1 MRRNSRN
8 SGAVAFERL
17 ERMKEEEIS
26 SCTPEQMV
34 QMRRELAA
42 IIEKYYD
49 VNPKLYE
56 IRVLVKRKKRV

>member
-1 MRRNSRN
+1 MHRNHLT
-8 SGAVAFERL
+8 SGKIAFERL

-26 SCTPEQMV
+26 SCTPEQML
-34 QMRRELAA
+34 QMRREIAA